1 MDALAQ
7 VIGSIEDRVKAEVA
21 KEFTKLAYGALSPA
35 NSQPWN
41 RDGFYTARHASEL
54 AAHGF
59 LLPQMERD
67 FSVPADCPFWGAP
80 FVEGQQVFRGFL
92 RHAWMPLPEGPSTGV
107 VAVIV
112 HGSPAGLRASLGG
125 APLVAMSIHG
135 QEPSLLLW
143 HLNGATPDGML
154 HLHCDGPVIRSPQHG
169 RVSCFVSKPFWHR

>member
-1 MDALAQ
+1 MDTLAQ
-7 VIGSIEDRVKAEVA
+7 AIRNIENRAKAEVA

-41 RDGFYTARHASEL
+41 RDGFYTARGANEL

-59 LLPQMERD
+59 LLPSMEHD
-67 FSVPADCPFWGAP
+67 FAVPADCPFWGAP
-80 FVEGQQVFRGFL
+80 FVEGGQVFRGFL
-92 RHAWMPLPEGPSTGV
+92 RHAWMPLPKGPTTGA
-107 VAVIV
+107 VAVIT
-112 HGSPAGLRASLGG
+112 HGAPELRASLNGT
-125 APLVAMSIHG
+125 PLVAMPTHG
-135 QEPSLLLW
+135 QESSLLLW